1 MKNSEEPKPER
12 RRFLRVKAPVLY
24 RVPRMFTHKR
34 RVSNISPAGVRIYS
48 DERLEEGK
56 QLELEFFLPSGRS
69 VTAIAN
75 VMWIK
80 ELPPEAEGRFDIGL
94 EFVYPPPIEDSEV
107 KSVLEQ
113 EPSED

>member
-1 MKNSEEPKPER
+1 MNNSEESRLER
-12 RRFLRVKAPVLY
+12 RRFPRIKAPVFY
-24 RVPRMFTHKR
+24 RTPRMFTHKR

-69 VTAIAN
+69 VKAIAN

-94 EFVYPPPIEDSEV
+94 EFIYPPPIEDSEF
-107 KSVLEQ
+107 KSVLAKET
-113 EPSED
+113 SED